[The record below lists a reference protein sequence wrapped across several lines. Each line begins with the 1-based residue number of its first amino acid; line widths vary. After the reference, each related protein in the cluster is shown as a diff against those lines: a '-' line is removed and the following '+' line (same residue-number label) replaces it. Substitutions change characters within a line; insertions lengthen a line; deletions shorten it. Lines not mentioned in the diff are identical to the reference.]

1 MFCGSRC
8 DRLAVW
14 VNASMMRL
22 LRLIWMRSQTL
33 YGLFFSGTAENLQRF
48 AGMPKALTR
57 TFRLPFFASDST
69 CRPCVFPIWRHSEDG
84 GTRHGLMTGTLVLG
98 PNKQQEIHDVAH
110 G

>member
-1 MFCGSRC
+1 
-8 DRLAVW
+8 
-14 VNASMMRL
+14 
-22 LRLIWMRSQTL
+22 MRSQTL

-48 AGMPKALTR
+48 AGMPKALPGHFDYPSSPPTLR
-57 TFRLPFFASDST
+57 VAP
-69 CRPCVFPIWRHSEDG
+69 VFPIWRHSEDG